1 MVFFVFMGMFSVV
14 RLLDSDY
21 GSTSAE
27 EALAL
32 THMLEYVDIYS
43 NSWGPRDDGQGID
56 NIPKLV
62 EEALE
67 LGTTE
72 VGAVCFYK
80 STPITSSLSLTIFM
94 HVFIDSRATF
104 LHLSLRQ
111 NYN

>member
-1 MVFFVFMGMFSVV
+1 MVFFVFMCMFSVV

-80 STPITSSLSLTIFM
+80 STPITSS
-94 HVFIDSRATF
+94 
-104 LHLSLRQ
+104 
-111 NYN
+111 YK